1 MKLANTASN
10 SDELHRDEVLI
21 PFDAREALTLQ
32 EAAKIAT
39 VSETTIARWC
49 KDEDIGIGRKIG
61 GTWRVSRVALQ
72 MKLDDNGW
80 ALVAYLDGDRTSQ
93 RVTRYFHDLGRNFAH
108 VSRRNVMPAECNTR
122 CFVDRAV
129 I

>member
-1 MKLANTASN
+1 M
-10 SDELHRDEVLI
+10 VLT

-32 EAAKIAT
+32 EAAKLAT

-49 KDEDIGIGRKIG
+49 NEFHIGRKIG
-61 GTWRVSRVALQ
+61 GTWRVSRVALH

-93 RVTRYFHDLGRNFAH
+93 RVTQYFFDLGLA
-108 VSRRNVMPAECNTR
+108 NTLPMSTDVPR
-122 CFVDRAV
+122 DDCGERK
-129 I
+129 IGM